1 MPLDGAAATRDLH
14 DRLISF
20 LSQRRLLLLV
30 DNCEHVVDAAA
41 VLIDDILGRCPHVTV
56 ITTSR
61 EALAIPDEVQV
72 TVGPLDTPPE
82 QSPPGEVLNYP
93 AAQLFAERARA
104 VRPGLIFDT
113 ANLTAIGDITRTLDG
128 IPLALELAAARVSSL
143 SPVEVS
149 QRLEN
154 RFTLLT
160 SGTRTAEERQQT
172 LRATVDWSYQLLSEI
187 EQRVFDRL
195 SVFHGGWTLMSAE
208 AAGRT
213 LRLDMLTRA
222 LDVCADAGG
231 ETVSFWSGPV
241 QPGTP
246 PAEAWARLEEGVA
259 ELVLRAAVRG
269 VEASF
274 EPEPGH
280 LTERLVDFDRLAL
293 AAPGLRLA
301 LDTGHLLVTGEA
313 NPADAVRAYAPHIG
327 TVAVEDMDRGVH
339 LHKPFGTGDVDVAA
353 VLAALTDV
361 GFERLVTVELSRES
375 PRAHEAIPESIAFL
389 RRAEQAP

>member
-1 MPLDGAAATRDLH
+1 MPLRYAYNTNGCAHHRLADALDLIAEAGYDGVALTLDWNHLDVMAADYRAQAER
-14 DRLISF
+14 
-20 LSQRRLLLLV
+20 
-30 DNCEHVVDAAA
+30 
-41 VLIDDILGRCPHVTV
+41 LGR
-56 ITTSR
+56 
-61 EALAIPDEVQV
+61 EL
-72 TVGPLDTPPE
+72 
-82 QSPPGEVLNYP
+82 
-93 AAQLFAERARA
+93 RAR
-104 VRPGLIFDT
+104 GLGLVVETGARF
-113 ANLTAIGDITRTLDG
+113 LLD
-128 IPLALELAAARVSSL
+128 PRRKHE
-143 SPVEVS
+143 P
-149 QRLEN
+149 
-154 RFTLLT
+154 
-160 SGTRTAEERQQT
+160 
-172 LRATVDWSYQLLSEI
+172 
-187 EQRVFDRL
+187 
-195 SVFHGGWTLMSAE
+195 TLMSAE

-246 PAEAWARLEEGVA
+246 PVEAWARLEEGVA
-259 ELVLRAAVRG
+259 ELVRRAAVRG